1 MKKAI
6 LDKKE
11 NISIKYNKP
20 EILMIDC
27 EEEISKR
34 LKEQGFNV
42 EVGSFGQKYKIR
54 DSYMKNSCIF
64 NGDIDNIVEKDVV
77 IIDMRQRRT
86 DEIPNLQNLQLQEDG
101 VYITSHSNQ
110 KEFNP
115 INFASK
121 FNYESKFS
129 KLKTKDSVF
138 IIFADKEVKEKYIIA
153 DVKDSYYST
162 RDIAISNYDFLPFN
176 VNIVNNIEY
185 KKYKDVSKGIFEDIL
200 KNYKWNINSKCTFS
214 INSYQE
220 KSTVRLIENEYGEL
234 TGYAQL
240 FMNDNKSKSML
251 FMLPQCQRM
260 DVIIENILTETLPYF
275 YPEIFKDFVKDTW
288 MNKEEYI
295 IPEVKKLI
303 KQKEN
308 IDNEYNEKLQEIE
321 KEINKKKEENQFLYN
336 IISSSGTGDKL
347 VENIIKCLEFLE
359 YTKIEDYDKVKKE
372 GEKEEDLHIYTN
384 EEKYFIAEVKGVNGP
399 AIEDDCN
406 VIVKYKSR
414 NCDKLG
420 IPSIHGV
427 VFVNYHKNVEPNER
441 EEWGFTKNE
450 IKDAERDKYTLVGTY
465 QLFKAIRLCQE
476 RIITKE
482 DVKKSLETPGI
493 FNAIPK
499 TFEKLGK
506 IENILDEK
514 NVICIPLECEKI
526 EVNDNILI
534 VEGNDYYKAK
544 VLSMQVDNKN
554 KEKAVKGDKVGI
566 ITDKEVPNTKSAQI
580 WLIK

>member
-6 LDKKE
+6 LNKKE
-11 NISIKYNKP
+11 NIAIKYNKP

-27 EEEISKR
+27 EKEVSDK
-34 LKEQGFNV
+34 LKEKGFNI
-42 EVGSFGQKYKIR
+42 ENGSFGKKYKVR
-54 DSYMKNSCIF
+54 NEYMRKHCIC
-64 NGDIDNIVEKDVV
+64 NDKIDNIVEKDVI
-77 IIDMRQRRT
+77 IIDMKQRET
-86 DEIPNLQNLQLQEDG
+86 DEVIDLTNLELLEDG
-101 VYITSHSNQ
+101 LYLTTGKNQ
-110 KEFNP
+110 KKFNP
-115 INFASK
+115 INFASNFK
-121 FNYESKFS
+121 YGNNFR
-129 KLKTKDSVF
+129 KLKTKDSIF
-138 IIFADKEVKEKYIIA
+138 IIFVDKEIKEKYIFA
-153 DVKDSYYST
+153 NMKNGYCDTTEHV
-162 RDIAISNYDFLPFN
+162 ISNYEFLPFN
-176 VNIVNNIEY
+176 INISNNIEY
-185 KKYKDVSKGIFEDIL
+185 KKYKNIGEGIFEDIL
-200 KNYKWNINSKCTFS
+200 KNYKWDINSKCTFS
-214 INSYQE
+214 INKNQE
-220 KSTVRLIENEYGEL
+220 NNTVRLIENEYGEP

-260 DVIIENILTETLPYF
+260 DVIIENILTEILPYF

-295 IPEVKKLI
+295 IPEVKKLM

-308 IDNEYNEKLQEIE
+308 IDNEYDEKLQEIE

-359 YTKIEDYDKVKKE
+359 YTKVEDYDKVKQE

-414 NCDKLG
+414 NCAKLG

-441 EEWGFTKNE
+441 EEWGFTKKE

-476 RIITKE
+476 SIITKE
-482 DVKKSLETPGI
+482 DIKKSLETPGI

-499 TFEKLGK
+499 TFEQLGK
-506 IENILDEK
+506 IENILNEK

-526 EVNDNILI
+526 EVDNEIL
-534 VEGNDYYKAK
+534 VMEGSDYYKAK
-544 VLSMQVDNKN
+544 ILSMQINAKN
-554 KEKAVKGDKVGI
+554 VEKAVKGDKVGI
-566 ITDKEVPNTKSAQI
+566 KIDKIVPNTKSAQI